1 MALAGCIGRTVPVTT
16 ASERSPDSIAY
27 GTPSPVDKRWF

>member
-1 MALAGCIGRTVPVTT
+1 VSVTT